1 MAEKRRK
8 PISRSVQVE
17 VYFRDRWLCKWC
29 RRPIVFPPAFK
40 LLSESIASELPDVPI
55 AIWNDLWRRD
65 KAPLLDELAA
75 CIDHVRA
82 FSDGG
87 AHDISNF
94 IASCARCNTRKS
106 DRSAEA
112 WIDANPPW
120 RVKGKYGEPE
130 EWDGLA
136 SLFVVLARKTQ
147 RPLIT
152 VEKDWLR
159 AIEAHYDQQ
168 RAR

>member
-8 PISRSVQVE
+8 PIARSVQVK
-17 VYFRDRWLCKWC
+17 VYFRDRSLCKWC

-40 LLSESIASELPDVPI
+40 LQVESKASELPDVSV
-55 AIWNDLWRRD
+55 AIWNGLWRRD

-75 CIDHVRA
+75 CIDHVHA
-82 FSDGG
+82 FADGG

-94 IASCARCNTRKS
+94 TASCARCNARKS
-106 DRSAEA
+106 DRPAEA

-130 EWDGLA
+130 DWDGLA

-147 RPLIT
+147 RPLTT

-159 AIEAHYDQQ
+159 AIEAHYVQQ
-168 RAR
+168 RVR